1 MAFASQTMGAY
12 FLFPIYYAL
21 FQGLEGLVMIV
32 AFRAYRRYYADDVMV
47 PTSRIT
53 YDKFDEEND
62 GEDMPRHHGLY
73 TSSHSSSES
82 FFSKGGLS
90 GENYKK
96 PEISNSLPLSNDT
109 AHQNRY
115 QGQQK
120 PKEAGDKTALI
131 SQNQPYSTDYG
142 GIDWD

>member
-21 FQGLEGLVMIV
+21 FQGLEGLVMIL

-62 GEDMPRHHGLY
+62 GEDMQRHHGLY
-73 TSSHSSSES
+73 TSSPSSNDS
-82 FFSKGGLS
+82 FLGKGGLS
-90 GENYKK
+90 GDTYKK
-96 PEISNSLPLSNDT
+96 PEVPNSLPLTNNST
-109 AHQNRY
+109 PEMRY
-115 QGQQK
+115 QGATQ
-120 PKEAGDKTALI
+120 PVAAGDKTALI
-131 SQNQPYSTDYG
+131 SQKQPFSSDYG